1 VGGSTGCKDETA
13 ARRVL
18 ADLEKRSEHVRAGLM
33 SAAEDAVIDH
43 QAIPLIDHLEAYFN
57 YLQNKRVN
65 GRRVSGHH
73 VVNIRHNLSRIT
85 GECKFTRLSHLARP
99 PVEAWLDQRDA
110 EGMAARTRNAHL
122 AAIVAFGNW
131 CVQTHRLVAN
141 PFNRMAKANE
151 KMDPRRKRRA
161 LTEEELVRLLDVAR
175 RRPLL
180 DAMTIRRGA
189 RKGQAVAKVGIETR
203 RRLEELGWERAL
215 IYKTLVLTGLRKGEL
230 ASLTVGQLDLD
241 AADGRIP
248 HAVLN
253 PEDEKNGM
261 GSDIPL
267 REDLAAD
274 LRAWLARK
282 LNEAHDDACRKGEPV
297 PSHLP
302 PDLHV
307 FNVPEG
313 LIRIFDL
320 DLVAAGLA
328 KRIKKDGKWVID
340 KRDDRGRSIDVHAL
354 RHTFGTHLSKG
365 GVAPRTAQA
374 AMRHSTIELTMNTY
388 TDPRLLD
395 VAGALNVLP
404 ALPLHDTGNERPR
417 ATGTDALA
425 PHLAPALAPT
435 ADSAGQLRTTVGSTT
450 EAGEAPNGS
459 SRRAVTRDVDKSS
472 APLASEDNGGQKKR
486 ATRLELATFS
496 LEG

>member
-1 VGGSTGCKDETA
+1 
-13 ARRVL
+13 
-18 ADLEKRSEHVRAGLM
+18 
-33 SAAEDAVIDH
+33 
-43 QAIPLIDHLEAYFN
+43 
-57 YLQNKRVN
+57 
-65 GRRVSGHH
+65 
-73 VVNIRHNLSRIT
+73 
-85 GECKFTRLSHLARP
+85 
-99 PVEAWLDQRDA
+99 
-110 EGMAARTRNAHL
+110 MAARTRNAHL
-122 AAIVAFGNW
+122 ATIVAFGNW

-175 RRPLL
+175 KRPLL
-180 DAMTIRRGA
+180 DAMTVRRGA
-189 RKGQAVAKVGIETR
+189 RKGQAVAKVGPATR
-203 RRLEELGWERAL
+203 WRLEELGWERAL

-241 AADGRIP
+241 AGDDRIP
-248 HAVLN
+248 HAVLK

-261 GSDIPL
+261 GSDIPF

-274 LRAWLARK
+274 LQAWLASK
-282 LNEAHDDACRKGEPV
+282 LKRARDDARRKGEPI
-297 PSHLP
+297 PSQLP
-302 PDLHV
+302 IDMHV

-328 KRIKKDGKWVID
+328 RRIKKDGKWVID
-340 KRDDRGRSIDVHAL
+340 KRDDRGRTIDVHAL

-374 AMRHSTIELTMNTY
+374 AMRHSTLELTMNTY

-395 VAGALNVLP
+395 VAGALKVLP
-404 ALPLHDTGNERPR
+404 VLPLHDTGRQRHR
-417 ATGTDALA
+417 ATGTDDLA

-435 ADSAGQLRTTVGSTT
+435 SDSARQSQTTVGITT
-450 EAGEAPNGS
+450 GIEEAQNGS
-459 SRRAVTRDVDKSS
+459 SGRNVTRDVDKSR
-472 APLASEDNGGQKKR
+472 APVTSQDNGRQEKR
-486 ATRLELATFS
+486 ATRFELATFS